1 MHKTRYNALYLIF
14 HLNPKGPLLIKA
26 GGISADPTLPD
37 MQFVRTYHPEKGETV
52 YIPGS
57 SLKGVV
63 RGFVEKALRTIDP
76 RPDQPGPANH
86 DDWKWSCAT
95 FEAKKGEREDRTKWN
110 CPQFL
115 VELKEELK
123 EKQAQERDLFSWEIY
138 ANSCGACRIFGH
150 THLKGRASFTD
161 LFPIDEV
168 KTEIRY
174 GVAISRLSHA
184 VAHRPFEMEVA
195 VSGTFPGRLVL
206 ENFELWQLGLLA
218 LALESMNQGLVK
230 VGFGKN
236 RGFGEVTVTV
246 QEAWLDE
253 VAPVTEAT
261 VWRGLAAFV
270 SEDERAK
277 YGLATPT
284 SINSMPEPTGMEAAG
299 LYTRRL
305 YGPEQWASI
314 ARKAMEALST

>member
-1 MHKTRYNALYLIF
+1 MHKTRYNALNLTL
-14 HLNPKGPLLIKA
+14 HLSPKGPLLIKA

-37 MQFVRTYHPEKGETV
+37 MQFVRTYHPEKGETT

-63 RGFVEKALRTIDP
+63 RGFVEKALRTISNTTSW
-76 RPDQPGPANH
+76 QWA
-86 DDWKWSCAT
+86 CAT
-95 FEAKKGEREDRTKWN
+95 FPDEDASCAKQLGREENSAT
-110 CPQFL
+110 
-115 VELKEELK
+115 
-123 EKQAQERDLFSWEIY
+123 IY
-138 ANSCGACRIFGH
+138 KRSCGACRIFGH
-150 THLKGRASFTD
+150 TRLKGRASFTD
-161 LFPIDEV
+161 LLPVDEV

-184 VAHRPFEMEVA
+184 VAHGPFEMEAA
-195 VSGTFPGRLVL
+195 VSGTFQGHLVL

-246 QEAWLDE
+246 RKAWLDE

-261 VWRGLAAFV
+261 LWRGLAAFV
-270 SEDERAK
+270 SNDERTK
-277 YGLATPT
+277 YGLTTLASISNMPGPT
-284 SINSMPEPTGMEAAG
+284 SMEAAG

-314 ARKAMEALST
+314 ARKAVEALSP